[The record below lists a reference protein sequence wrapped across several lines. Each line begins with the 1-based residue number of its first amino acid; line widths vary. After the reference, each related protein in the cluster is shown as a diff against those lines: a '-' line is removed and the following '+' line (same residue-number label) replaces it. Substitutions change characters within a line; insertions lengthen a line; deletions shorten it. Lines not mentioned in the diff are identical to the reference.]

1 VEVLLEKAG
10 YELTRVVDAHLCC
23 GSAGTYSVLQPELA
37 EELKQQKLGALLDGA
52 PDVVATANIG
62 CQTHLAYGC
71 KVPVKHWI
79 ELLN

>member
-1 VEVLLEKAG
+1 
-10 YELTRVVDAHLCC
+10 
-23 GSAGTYSVLQPELA
+23 LQPELA

-52 PDVVATANIG
+52 PDVVATANVG
-62 CQTHLAYGC
+62 CQTHLSYGC